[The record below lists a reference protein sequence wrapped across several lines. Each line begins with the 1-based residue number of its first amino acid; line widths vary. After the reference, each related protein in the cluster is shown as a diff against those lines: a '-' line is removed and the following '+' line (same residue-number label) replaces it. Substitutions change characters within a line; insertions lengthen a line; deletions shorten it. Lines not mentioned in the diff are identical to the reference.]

1 MFPVRIP
8 HPQTPNQENQMSLDL
23 LARSPISAN
32 SKRQLSGLPFWV
44 QREHNLQTIFG
55 VTKKS
60 QA

>member
-1 MFPVRIP
+1 
-8 HPQTPNQENQMSLDL
+8 MSLDL
-23 LARSPISAN
+23 LAGSPISAN

-60 QA
+60 QAREGLEG